1 MGKVPRPHFSKMLEI
16 TEPAYP
22 LTKAAFTRALMTG
35 HGRALIH
42 AERCGTDEVREEILN
57 AALFPNVYDAQCN
70 GLGEAW
76 LVRLRVAAGL
86 VESFLSQDQGIT
98 GELELCLP
106 GR

>member
-76 LVRLRVAAGL
+76 LVRLCVAAGL

-98 GELELCLP
+98 GDLELRLP